1 MTVVCHSPV
10 WWRKDTWS
18 ILPVFIVCVVPLPR
32 VDISARSGFMAV
44 RVAVAILSDA
54 CCSVLRDIVLF
65 ALFILDVVMDH
76 GPLEGASRR

>member
-18 ILPVFIVCVVPLPR
+18 ILPILVVCVPPLPG
-32 VDISARSGFMAV
+32 VDISARSAFMAG

-65 ALFILDVVMDH
+65 ALVILDVVMYH
-76 GPLEGASRR
+76 GPLEGTSRR